1 MGGGGGL
8 LSPITNTLFGSPQ
21 TVATPNYSQAAQ
33 QTAQG
38 NLQNAQLAT
47 QANRV
52 NQTTPFGTLNYN
64 QTTDQFGNPVW
75 SATQSLS
82 PEMQNLFGSLNANA
96 KNTYANG
103 LNANID
109 MSQLP
114 SYGIDPGQTYSDA
127 IMQRLAPQLAHQSES
142 SDVQLANMGIV
153 PGTEAYNRA
162 KTLLAQS
169 QNDARTSAI
178 VGGMNTGLAANN
190 QAYNQQLNNA
200 NLAIQKYNLPLAQL
214 SAFQSASNPGYVNP
228 YTQSATP
235 GADYTS
241 AMGLTNQS
249 QQANANAVNA
259 QNNAMI
265 GGLFSLAGGA
275 IGSPKGTFS
284 GMFGK

>member
-1 MGGGGGL
+1 MGGGGGI
-8 LSPITNTLFGSPQ
+8 LSPITNALFGSPQ
-21 TVATPNYSQAAQ
+21 TVATPNYSQAAT

-38 NLQNAQLAT
+38 NLQNSQLAT
-47 QANRV
+47 SANRV

-64 QTTDQFGNPVW
+64 QSTDQFGNPVW

-82 PEMQNLFGSLNANA
+82 PEMQSLFGSLNTNA
-96 KNTYANG
+96 QNTYANG
-103 LNANID
+103 LNANVD

-114 SYGIDPGQTYSDA
+114 SYGINPGQTYSDA
-127 IMQRLAPQLAHQSES
+127 IMQRLAPQLEHQAES
-142 SDVQLANMGIV
+142 SDVQLANQGIV

-162 KTLLAQS
+162 KTLLAQN

-214 SAFQSASNPGYVNP
+214 AAFQNASNPGYVNP
-228 YTQSATP
+228 YNQAAVS

-241 AMGLTNQS
+241 AAGLTNQGN
-249 QQANANAVNA
+249 QANANAQNA
-259 QNNAMI
+259 YQNSLMS
-265 GGLFSLAGGA
+265 GLFK
-275 IGSPKGTFS
+275 IGSSFLG
-284 GMFGK
+284 